1 MDFKLFLTISDK
13 LFLTLFFP
21 FLFTYIVEHLN
32 MSYGLSWI
40 NWSNISSSS
49 LRSFGDIIGL
59 GCRKVSSSNLLV
71 FKTKLS
77 LILNVTKTLH

>member
-49 LRSFGDIIGL
+49 L
-59 GCRKVSSSNLLV
+59 
-71 FKTKLS
+71 
-77 LILNVTKTLH
+77 